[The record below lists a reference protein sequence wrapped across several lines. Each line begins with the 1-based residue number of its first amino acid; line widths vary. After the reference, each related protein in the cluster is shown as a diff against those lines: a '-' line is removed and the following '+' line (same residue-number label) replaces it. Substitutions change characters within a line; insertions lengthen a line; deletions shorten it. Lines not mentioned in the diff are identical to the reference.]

1 MSNEIEELEAKVESF
16 RRAGMDFVNEVYRAT
31 KSDLNVRQTDSD
43 WPITLTYSARDSFIS
58 AIGCLQ
64 AAVSEMAKQDAVG
77 AGDGSD

>member
-16 RRAGMDFVNEVYRAT
+16 RRAGLDFVNEVYRAT
-31 KSDLNVRQTDSD
+31 KSELSIRRSGD

-64 AAVSEMAKQDAVG
+64 AAVSEMAKQDPV
-77 AGDGSD
+77 D